1 MKQTTDTDVWNQFT
15 QPVKPLSG
23 KTDKHPREFPPQI
36 HVYRVPK
43 RELLFELDLHGYTLE
58 EAYNAVKSFIDLHYK
73 KESKQIKIITGKG
86 INQLGK
92 IKSEI
97 ELWLETPVFSHK
109 IRETKWI
116 NSGGV
121 LQITLKRNKQK

>member
-1 MKQTTDTDVWNQFT
+1 M
-15 QPVKPLSG
+15 
-23 KTDKHPREFPPQI
+23 
-36 HVYRVPK
+36 
-43 RELLFELDLHGYTLE
+43 HGYTLE

>member
-1 MKQTTDTDVWNQFT
+1 MKQTADIDVWNQFT
-15 QPVKPLSG
+15 QTIKPLSG
-23 KTDKHPREFPPQI
+23 KTDKHPREFPPQL
-36 HVYRVPK
+36 HACRVSK
-43 RELLFELDLHGYTLE
+43 GELVFELDLHGYTLD
-58 EAYNAVKSFIDLHYK
+58 EAYKTVKKFIDLHYK

-109 IRETKWI
+109 IREIKWI